1 MGRLLQQVEGKN
13 PLRFVLDTS
22 ALIGG
27 VPLSDLHGELFTV
40 EEVLE
45 EARSTMS
52 RSRLEA
58 GLSSGLLKIA
68 SPSAGSLRRVKHACA
83 RTGNAISETDAR
95 LLALAL
101 DLGAV
106 LLTDDYSLQNAAAI
120 LGVETKP
127 IVTEGIREV
136 RLWESFCPACG
147 KAFSPER
154 KRCPVCGSPLSRRV
168 RRRHRL

>member
-1 MGRLLQQVEGKN
+1 LQQVEGKN

-27 VPLSDLHGELFTV
+27 IPLSDLHGELFTV

-45 EARSTMS
+45 EARSVIS

-58 GLSSGLLKIA
+58 GLSSGLLKVS
-68 SPSAGSLRRVKHACA
+68 SPSAGSLRRVKRACG
-83 RTGNAISETDAR
+83 RTGNVISETDAK

-120 LGVETKP
+120 LGVEARP
-127 IVTEGIREV
+127 VVTEGIREV

-147 KAFSPER
+147 RAFGPGR
-154 KRCPVCGSPLSRRV
+154 RQCPVCGSPLSRRV
-168 RRRHRL
+168 RRRRRL